1 MLSTQPPSIHTACEY
16 SSKSL
21 RRVPRWPS
29 KCTSSSKP
37 PGNGHAQPPFKRPC
51 YDNNGGAGYG
61 SSAQLPSNPNSHNH
75 KMNQAPSGSMQMGAS
90 TNKNQGR
97 FSGNRP
103 PRSTGP
109 PFGYN
114 SPIQLNSSGPHYD
127 PSQQNLA
134 QPTGQTSCLITS
146 RLKGRPIPLN
156 GRRILRIR
164 PICPFPAN
172 TTLLPTETT
181 LTLPSADPLRM
192 NHFPSDFSGGANF
205 GAGPDSSNNPFRAP
219 GSNHAGNPHRPT
231 RGGFRGASVPGG
243 PTSRDRMVEM
253 GPPDAFGNN
262 IFSFTK
268 SDRQGPRSRGRNTN
282 GHSTNRS
289 EDHGSNYSGT
299 RGGGS
304 FYGDWSS
311 ELSNRG
317 SRSIS
322 NLPTLAFHRGGIK
335 GRGGGVGSSRGMGDR
350 SSAAQLG
357 RRTNGRDLKF
367 EDRKPLHR
375 MGRGGALGSNSGGD
389 RGDRAKLNGGVRCAF
404 RILIGIGSPRAPS
417 RLLNLTPVL
426 LRQTSKSHRI
436 SPTLPPPPNS
446 PRSAT
451 KQDADVASGENGEIP
466 PPTKADAPLATE
478 EAKSVGTIE
487 MGKKIYNDTASAVT
501 GLDLAID
508 DANSDN
514 EEQALER
521 GVNDQLF
528 PKSCQTTP
536 KPHSTDSTPLTAEQ
550 PETTGS
556 APPSRSLYQSY

>member
-1 MLSTQPPSIHTACEY
+1 
-16 SSKSL
+16 
-21 RRVPRWPS
+21 
-29 KCTSSSKP
+29 
-37 PGNGHAQPPFKRPC
+37 
-51 YDNNGGAGYG
+51 
-61 SSAQLPSNPNSHNH
+61 
-75 KMNQAPSGSMQMGAS
+75 
-90 TNKNQGR
+90 
-97 FSGNRP
+97 
-103 PRSTGP
+103 
-109 PFGYN
+109 
-114 SPIQLNSSGPHYD
+114 
-127 PSQQNLA
+127 
-134 QPTGQTSCLITS
+134 
-146 RLKGRPIPLN
+146 
-156 GRRILRIR
+156 
-164 PICPFPAN
+164 
-172 TTLLPTETT
+172 
-181 LTLPSADPLRM
+181 M

-231 RGGFRGASVPGG
+231 RGGFRGASVSGG

-389 RGDRAKLNGGVRCAF
+389 RGDRAKLNGGVEFDDRKKDREKVDENAPRRTLTDF
-404 RILIGIGSPRAPS
+404 RIVALRVPDIDWDWVAESAKPTVEFDSSAIAANIEESQNQSNSSPAPK
-417 RLLNLTPVL
+417 L
-426 LRQTSKSHRI
+426 
-436 SPTLPPPPNS
+436 PT
-446 PRSAT
+446 SAT

-487 MGKKIYNDTASAVT
+487 MAKKIYNDTASAVT

-536 KPHSTDSTPLTAEQ
+536 KPHRTDSTPLTAEQ